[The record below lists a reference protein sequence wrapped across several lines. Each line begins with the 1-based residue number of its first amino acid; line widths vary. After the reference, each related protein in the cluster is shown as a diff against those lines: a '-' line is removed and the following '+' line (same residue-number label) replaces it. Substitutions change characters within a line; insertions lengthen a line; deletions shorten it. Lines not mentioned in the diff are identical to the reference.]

1 MKDVPG
7 AIVGLIMGGFFII
20 GMTAFLGGLM
30 VWAIKFF
37 LDGVRSLGWM

>member
-1 MKDVPG
+1 MKDAPSAV
-7 AIVGLIMGGFFII
+7 AGLVIAGFAII
-20 GMTAFLGGLM
+20 GLTAFLGGLM

>member
-1 MKDVPG
+1 MKDLPG
-7 AIVGLIMGGFFII
+7 TIMGLIIGGFVLI
-20 GMTAFLGGLM
+20 GFAAFCGGLM